1 MTRRTARHSA
11 IRHEARAI
19 PLTFSPAQVSAIMH
33 EVVPPMIK
41 KLPLQRNDQTTTL
54 EVRLHSHQIQRNK
67 ALYYGS
73 LNWGFLKVQEEQD
86 R

>member
-1 MTRRTARHSA
+1 
-11 IRHEARAI
+11 
-19 PLTFSPAQVSAIMH
+19 MH